1 MLKRDIIPAFSEDVP
16 YKRSMQTLPLAANL
30 ANLLTLIKLTQ
41 LKLLIHLILSLLSDK
56 RKVDTWETKWRLI
69 ILINIYLYDYF
80 WTGEI
85 NENVISRVI
94 KF

>member
-1 MLKRDIIPAFSEDVP
+1 
-16 YKRSMQTLPLAANL
+16 MQTLPLAANL
-30 ANLLTLIKLTQ
+30 ANLLTVMKLTQ
-41 LKLLIHLILSLLSDK
+41 LKLLIDLILSLLPDK
-56 RKVDTWETKWRLI
+56 RTLDTWETKWRLI

-80 WTGEI
+80 LTGEI

>member
-1 MLKRDIIPAFSEDVP
+1 
-16 YKRSMQTLPLAANL
+16 MQTLPLAANL
-30 ANLLTLIKLTQ
+30 ANLLTVMKLTQ
-41 LKLLIHLILSLLSDK
+41 LKLLIDLILSLLPDK
-56 RKVDTWETKWRLI
+56 RTLDTWETKWRLI